1 VLEYLVESKIHG
13 VIIGGSTGEY
23 YAHTT
28 QERVELAAQAKD
40 VLNGRLPLIVGTGGI
55 RTEDAVA
62 FASHA
67 KEIKADALL
76 VGTPPY
82 ALPTQQEI
90 ALHVKAVDAAAGLPI
105 MLYNYPGRMSVSMGE
120 EFFDA
125 VADVK
130 NIVAIKESSGDM
142 AQLHRLAIQRPN
154 IQLSCGWDDQA
165 LEFFAWGAKS
175 WVCAGSNFIPREHV
189 ALYEACVIEKNFDKG
204 RKIMAAMMPLMD
216 FLEGGKFVQAIKNG
230 VALNGLKTGGV
241 RKPLYDL
248 DAAEK
253 QSWRGWSPS
262 SSAPSPRSPEVPEMA
277 DLLSKDQYAAIAAD
291 LQLRT
296 KAFIDG
302 EFRDAISGRT
312 FVTTNPATG
321 KQLAEVAA
329 CDVNDV
335 DVAVAAAKRVFE
347 AGTWSKMQPN
357 DRKHVLQKFAQ
368 LLEDNA
374 HELAV
379 LEALDSGKPVSECQT
394 STCRRPS
401 TPSAGTPS

>member
-1 VLEYLVESKIHG
+1 MKFEGIYTPAITPLAEDGSIDKNAFSEVLEYLVESKIHG

-23 YAHTT
+23 YAHTA
-28 QERVELAAQAKD
+28 QERLELAAQAKD
-40 VLNGRLPLIVGTGGI
+40 VLNGRLPLIIGTGAI
-55 RTEDAVA
+55 RTEDSVA
-62 FASHA
+62 FARHA

-120 EFFDA
+120 AFFDA

-142 AQLHRLAIQRPN
+142 AQLHRLAIKHPN

-216 FLEGGKFVQAIKNG
+216 FLEGGKFVQAIKHG

-248 DAAEK
+248 DEAEK
-253 QSWRGWSPS
+253 QALKGVVTELK
-262 SSAPSPRSPEVPEMA
+262 AT
-277 DLLSKDQYAAIAAD
+277 IA
-291 LQLRT
+291 QI
-296 KAFIDG
+296 K
-302 EFRDAISGRT
+302 
-312 FVTTNPATG
+312 
-321 KQLAEVAA
+321 
-329 CDVNDV
+329 
-335 DVAVAAAKRVFE
+335 
-347 AGTWSKMQPN
+347 
-357 DRKHVLQKFAQ
+357 
-368 LLEDNA
+368 
-374 HELAV
+374 
-379 LEALDSGKPVSECQT
+379 
-394 STCRRPS
+394 
-401 TPSAGTPS
+401 

>member
-1 VLEYLVESKIHG
+1 MKFEGIYTPAITPLAADGSIDKAAFAEVLEYLVESKVHG

-28 QERVELAAQAKD
+28 QERIELAAQAKD

-62 FASHA
+62 FAQHA

-90 ALHVKAVDAAAGLPI
+90 ALHVKAVDAAADLPI

-120 EFFDA
+120 AFFDA
-125 VADVK
+125 VADSK

-142 AQLHRLAIQRPN
+142 AQLHRLAIKRPN

-165 LEFFAWGAKS
+165 LEFFAWGAQS

-189 ALYEACVIEKNFDKG
+189 ALYEACVIEKNFAKG

-216 FLEGGKFVQAIKNG
+216 FLEGGKFVQSIKYG
-230 VALNGLKTGGV
+230 CALNGLSTGGV

-248 DAAEK
+248 DAGEK
-253 QSWRGWSPS
+253 Q
-262 SSAPSPRSPEVPEMA
+262 E
-277 DLLSKDQYAAIAAD
+277 
-291 LQLRT
+291 LQ
-296 KAFIDG
+296 
-302 EFRDAISGRT
+302 
-312 FVTTNPATG
+312 
-321 KQLAEVAA
+321 
-329 CDVNDV
+329 
-335 DVAVAAAKRVFE
+335 RV
-347 AGTWSKMQPN
+347 
-357 DRKHVLQKFAQ
+357 
-368 LLEDNA
+368 
-374 HELAV
+374 
-379 LEALDSGKPVSECQT
+379 VSELKATIAQIK
-394 STCRRPS
+394 
-401 TPSAGTPS
+401 

>member
-1 VLEYLVESKIHG
+1 MKFQGIYTPAITPLAADGSIDKAAFAEVLEYLVESKIHG

-28 QERVELAAQAKD
+28 QERIELAAQAKD

-62 FASHA
+62 FAQHA

-105 MLYNYPGRMSVSMGE
+105 MLYNYPGRMSVSMDE

-165 LEFFAWGAKS
+165 LEFFAWGAQS

-204 RKIMAAMMPLMD
+204 RKIMSAMMPLMD

-248 DAAEK
+248 DDAEK
-253 QSWRGWSPS
+253 Q
-262 SSAPSPRSPEVPEMA
+262 A
-277 DLLSKDQYAAIAAD
+277 L
-291 LQLRT
+291 
-296 KAFIDG
+296 
-302 EFRDAISGRT
+302 
-312 FVTTNPATG
+312 
-321 KQLAEVAA
+321 
-329 CDVNDV
+329 
-335 DVAVAAAKRVFE
+335 KRVVTE
-347 AGTWSKMQPN
+347 LKATI
-357 DRKHVLQKFAQ
+357 AQ
-368 LLEDNA
+368 I
-374 HELAV
+374 
-379 LEALDSGKPVSECQT
+379 K
-394 STCRRPS
+394 
-401 TPSAGTPS
+401 